1 MANVTFTEDTLRY
14 VAFFQSETH
23 TTVVDCVDDEKRLIF
38 VVQEGDLGRAIGKG
52 GENIARLRQKMRKEI
67 LVVELSA
74 DPETFV
80 RNVFRAYGVKKV
92 EIEDRGGVR
101 HATVTVNA
109 TEKGRAIGREGRN
122 LRVWRDLIARHHDIT
137 SVNVA

>member
-14 VAFFQSETH
+14 IAFFQEATR
-23 TTVVDCVDDEKRLIF
+23 TTVVDCVENENRLIY

-52 GENIARLRQKMRKEI
+52 GENVARLRQKMKKEI
-67 LVVELSA
+67 LVIELSS
-74 DPETFV
+74 DPATFV
-80 RNVFRAYGVKKV
+80 RNVFRPYGVKKV
-92 EIEDRGGVR
+92 EIEDREGVT
-101 HATVTVNA
+101 HATVTVSA

-122 LRVWRDLIARHHDIT
+122 LRLWRDLIARHHAIT